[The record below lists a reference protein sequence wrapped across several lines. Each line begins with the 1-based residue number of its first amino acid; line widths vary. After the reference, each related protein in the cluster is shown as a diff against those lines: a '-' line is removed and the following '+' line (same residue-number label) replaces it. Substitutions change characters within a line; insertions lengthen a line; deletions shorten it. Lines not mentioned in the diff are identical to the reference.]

1 MRVMFEVLSIC
12 HSRAEQTLC
21 KWNTL
26 DGLGPPFRGSA
37 IPEGRHSGG
46 PPFRG
51 PPFMGAAI
59 PGSPIKCLPVV
70 IQGHQATWMTKSMLL
85 NYATDYLKSEALI

>member
-1 MRVMFEVLSIC
+1 MVIKYKLSKVDFETEVNL
-12 HSRAEQTLC
+12 TV
-21 KWNTL
+21 WV
-26 DGLGPPFRGSA
+26 
-37 IPEGRHSGG
+37 RHFGG

-70 IQGHQATWMTKSMLL
+70 ILGHRATWMTKSMLL
-85 NYATDYLKSEALI
+85 NYATDYQKSEALI